1 MSVLYRAAVAAAL
14 LAIACQRQHPEDVPS
29 ASSSVGLVP
38 AAPKA
43 LGARAAT
50 LEPLPLPEPEATPE
64 PHADDEEAPPI
75 ELGDPNADGGVPL

>member
-1 MSVLYRAAVAAAL
+1 MKSAQRPAVAVVL

-29 ASSSVGLVP
+29 ASSVGLVP

-50 LEPLPLPEPEATPE
+50 LEPLPLPEPEAIPD
-64 PHADDEEAPPI
+64 PSGDSEEAPGI
-75 ELGDPNADGGVPL
+75 ELGDPDADGGVPL

>member
-1 MSVLYRAAVAAAL
+1 LSSHRWAVVALL

-29 ASSSVGLVP
+29 VSSVGLVP

-50 LEPLPLPEPEATPE
+50 LEPLPSPAEPEATPDPSGE
-64 PHADDEEAPPI
+64 AEEAPQFEP
-75 ELGDPNADGGVPL
+75 GDPAVDGGVPL